1 MKNILLSSVAVLGFA
16 GAAAAEVSWSGDVT
30 LGYNDDIKNAVYA
43 DAGINVALSQEL
55 NNGWTAGATF
65 AIDASN
71 ILNGTVAYDTDYTVY
86 VESDM
91 GGLYFGD
98 YTSAVDQLVS
108 SPEGLADG
116 MTDYDDDNIG
126 EDGQNLVLKGS
137 FGSVQAAVST
147 VVLSNGTTDGVTAAV
162 AGSFG
167 SVNFSLGYN
176 NGYVGQGS
184 GDIGFG
190 TVSDA
195 TNLNVGTTFGGASV
209 NVGVAKVGADTNYG
223 IEVGYPM
230 GPVAL
235 SVWYANNDSAGDV
248 YGLKAVYEDGPV
260 SVTAKIE
267 DAGATTYNLEGTY
280 DMGNGL
286 LLGAGTVDGEG
297 EYIAA
302 KYDLGGGATFLAS
315 YANGDVDGTTTD
327 IGDAYDSDF
336 ELMDGL
342 TLEVSL
348 SF

>member
-30 LGYNDDIKNAVYA
+30 LGYNDTRVDSVYA

-91 GGLYFGD
+91 GGIYFGD

-116 MTDYDDDNIG
+116 MTDYDDDNIA

-137 FGSVQAAVST
+137 FGSVQAAIST
-147 VVLSNGTTDGVTAAV
+147 VVDQNGNTDGTTAAV

-176 NGYVGQGS
+176 DGYDATANAGG
-184 GDIGFG
+184 GDLDGLI
-190 TVSDA
+190 VSDA
-195 TNLNVGTTFGGASV
+195 IALNVGTTFGGASV
-209 NVGVAKVGADTNYG
+209 NVGVANVGSDTNYG

-248 YGLKAVYEDGPV
+248 YGLKAVYEDGPI

-267 DAGATTYNLEGTY
+267 DAGTTTYNLEGTY

-315 YANGDVDGTTTD
+315 YADGTTD
-327 IGDAYDSDF
+327 IGDAYDSEF
-336 ELMDGL
+336 ELQDGL

>member
-16 GAAAAEVSWSGDVT
+16 GAAAAEVTFSGDVT
-30 LGYNDDIKNAVYA
+30 LGYNDDIKNAVYG
-43 DAGINVALSQEL
+43 DAGINAALSQEL

-71 ILNGTVAYDTDYTVY
+71 LINGTVAYDSDFTVY

-91 GGLYFGD
+91 GGLYFGE
-98 YTSAVDQLVS
+98 YTSAVDQLVA

-116 MTDYDDDNIG
+116 MTDYDDDDIG
-126 EDGQNLVLKGS
+126 DAGENLVLKGS
-137 FGSVQAAVST
+137 FGSVQAAIST
-147 VVLSNGTTDGVTAAV
+147 VVLDNGTTDGTTAAI

-167 SVNFSLGYN
+167 SVNFSFGYN
-176 NGYVGQGS
+176 NGFTSAIVPA
-184 GDIGFG
+184 FAA
-190 TVSDA
+190 SDA

-267 DAGATTYNLEGTY
+267 DAGTTTYNLEGTY

-315 YANGDVDGTTTD
+315 YANGDVDGATTD